1 MFPSNM
7 RTGRQTTAVSPAA
20 DDLDPQTVTKIKI
33 ILNRYMVEAVKDA
46 AEYCHA
52 AGRNTLT
59 ATDIEY
65 ALKYQAHEFVIDDAL
80 LTECE
85 QEFEQNP
92 TKPTRTLWADE
103 VETDEDDEG
112 ASEDDEGA
120 SEDDEGASE
129 DDEDDEE
136 EASEDDEEDDEGA
149 SEDEYDLEVD
159 DDEEPFTR
167 CTDTSNEKVVK
178 MNRYYDE
185 WDAWVPDTDLHKSVK
200 KSIDKTFGGV

>member
-1 MFPSNM
+1 M

-112 ASEDDEGA
+112 AEDDCEGASDEEDDEGA
-120 SEDDEGASE
+120 
-129 DDEDDEE
+129 
-136 EASEDDEEDDEGA
+136 EDDEEDDE
-149 SEDEYDLEVD
+149 EDEDDLEVD

-167 CTDTSNEKVVK
+167 CTDTVNEKVVK

-200 KSIDKTFGGV
+200 KSIDKTFGGF

>member
-1 MFPSNM
+1 MIPFNM
-7 RTGRQTTAVSPAA
+7 RTGRQTTVSPAA

-33 ILNRYMVEAVKDA
+33 ILNRYMVHAVKDA
-46 AEYCHA
+46 AEYCHT

-85 QEFEQNP
+85 QEFEDTQNS

-103 VETDEDDEG
+103 VETD
-112 ASEDDEGA
+112 
-120 SEDDEGASE
+120 
-129 DDEDDEE
+129 DEE
-136 EASEDDEEDDEGA
+136 EDDEEDDE
-149 SEDEYDLEVD
+149 EEDLEVD

-167 CTDTSNEKVVK
+167 CTDTSNEKIVK

-185 WDAWVPDTDLHKSVK
+185 WDGWIPDTDLHKSVK
-200 KSIDKTFGGV
+200 NSIDKTFGGV

>member
-1 MFPSNM
+1 MNSIVFSWKIIMFPSNM
-7 RTGRQTTAVSPAA
+7 RTGRQTMVKPAA

-85 QEFEQNP
+85 QEFEENP

-103 VETDEDDEG
+103 VETDE
-112 ASEDDEGA
+112 
-120 SEDDEGASE
+120 
-129 DDEDDEE
+129 
-136 EASEDDEEDDEGA
+136 EDDEEDDEGA
-149 SEDEYDLEVD
+149 SEDDEEDDEEDDDLEVD

-167 CTDTSNEKVVK
+167 CTDTSNEKIGK
-178 MNRYYDE
+178 MNGYYDE

-200 KSIDKTFGGV
+200 KSIDKTFGRF

>member
-1 MFPSNM
+1 M
-7 RTGRQTTAVSPAA
+7 RTGRQTTTSSLSPTA

-65 ALKYQAHEFVIDDAL
+65 ALKFQAHEFVIDDAL

-85 QEFEQNP
+85 QEFEENP
-92 TKPTRTLWADE
+92 KKPARTLWADE
-103 VETDEDDEG
+103 VETETDEE
-112 ASEDDEGA
+112 
-120 SEDDEGASE
+120 E
-129 DDEDDEE
+129 DDEDLEVDTET
-136 EASEDDEEDDEGA
+136 DEEDDEGA
-149 SEDEYDLEVD
+149 SDDELEVD

-167 CTDTSNEKVVK
+167 CTDTSNEKIGK

-200 KSIDKTFGGV
+200 KSIDKTFGCF

>member
-1 MFPSNM
+1 MIPFNM
-7 RTGRQTTAVSPAA
+7 RTGRQTTVSPAA

-33 ILNRYMVEAVKDA
+33 ILNRYMVHAVKDA
-46 AEYCHA
+46 AEYCHT

-85 QEFEQNP
+85 QEFEDTQNS

-103 VETDEDDEG
+103 VETD
-112 ASEDDEGA
+112 
-120 SEDDEGASE
+120 
-129 DDEDDEE
+129 DEE
-136 EASEDDEEDDEGA
+136 EDDEEDDEE
-149 SEDEYDLEVD
+149 EDDEEDDEEEDDEEDLEVD

-167 CTDTSNEKVVK
+167 CTDTSNEKIVK

-185 WDAWVPDTDLHKSVK
+185 WDGWIPDTDLHKSVK
-200 KSIDKTFGGV
+200 NSIDKTFGGV

>member
-1 MFPSNM
+1 MNSIVFSWKIIMFPSNM
-7 RTGRQTTAVSPAA
+7 RTGRQTMVKPAA

-85 QEFEQNP
+85 QEFEENP
-92 TKPTRTLWADE
+92 KKPTRTLWADE
-103 VETDEDDEG
+103 VETDE
-112 ASEDDEGA
+112 
-120 SEDDEGASE
+120 
-129 DDEDDEE
+129 
-136 EASEDDEEDDEGA
+136 EDDEEDDEGA
-149 SEDEYDLEVD
+149 SEDDLEVD

-167 CTDTSNEKVVK
+167 CTDTSNEKICK
-178 MNRYYDE
+178 MNGYYDE

-200 KSIDKTFGGV
+200 KSIDKTFGRF